1 MTGDTGSVT
10 WSDDDY
16 RVDLVSPTVKQC
28 KDFVSMLIKKQQKGK
43 EWSVWLYRSSP
54 ESTLEIISN
63 LNKCAVWEI
72 RIVGTPLDSNCV
84 STLSEIITTNRTL
97 KRLWLHSSPLTGD
110 IKPVS
115 NALLTNTT
123 LEVFGTWDATIT
135 DEDATNLSDMLS
147 INKTLKVLNLSNC
160 KITDNGIQCIC
171 EGLTKNQTLK
181 VLHLDNSNITDNG
194 AEYICNGLTK
204 NQTLTT
210 LDISRNPQIT
220 SVSTNT
226 IVELINATSLERLRL
241 NGTSLKYDN
250 IETICTALSNNSTIQ
265 TLYLSEQFKKHCK
278 GFDSFKLVKDRVEFW
293 PSSSSPEY

>member
-1 MTGDTGSVT
+1 MTGNIT

-28 KDFVSMLIKKQQKGK
+28 KDVVSMLIKKQQKEK

-63 LNKCAVWEI
+63 LNECAVWEI

-84 STLSEIITTNRTL
+84 STLSEIIATNRTL

-115 NALLTNTT
+115 DALLTNTT

-147 INKTLKVLNLSNC
+147 INKILKVLNLSNC

-194 AEYICNGLTK
+194 VEYICNGLTK

-226 IVELINATSLERLRL
+226 IVELINATSLEKLRL

-250 IETICTALSNNSTIQ
+250 VETICTALSNNSTIQ
-265 TLYLSEQFKKHCK
+265 TLYLPEQFKKHCK
-278 GFDSFKLVKDRVEFW
+278 GFDSFNLVKDRVEFW